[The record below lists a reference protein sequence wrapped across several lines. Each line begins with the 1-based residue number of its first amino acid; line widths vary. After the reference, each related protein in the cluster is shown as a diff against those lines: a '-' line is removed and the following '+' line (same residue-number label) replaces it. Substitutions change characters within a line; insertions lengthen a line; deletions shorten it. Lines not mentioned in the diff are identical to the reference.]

1 MGLVYSEPQFTQAIL
16 SWPFFNLLENR
27 VLAYNLLVG
36 VCLFLTAAATHLYLR
51 EFVGSSAAAFL
62 GAVVY
67 AFSSYSFSQLPR
79 SQLVSLQ
86 WMPLALYCL
95 HCFFARERKRALI
108 GFSLFSI
115 LLGLACLYYVEFY
128 VIALAIIVPAY
139 LYAYRSWRRPSSLAW
154 LGASFVFIGATL
166 LIAVAPYFEIF
177 ARYGFTGQVEPFD
190 LALFFKPPKE
200 NLLFGIFDPPLGNP
214 EQFLGFF
221 ALGLSAF
228 GLVSYFRSSAR
239 REDRILGFAFVTVGS
254 LSFLLASGPDIIFNE
269 ARLFPGPYRVLQL
282 FGPFG
287 NLRDPSRISVLTR
300 LALAFF
306 VSAGVARLLTS
317 SSRLRTGLSTAL
329 LALLLIGEQW
339 SPWHTRGVEIPI
351 GEEIPESYRLLGEL
365 PQKGPVAELP
375 PLPFRW
381 IRWNTIESYFATFHQ
396 RPILVGKPSFPPPA
410 FELLRWELR
419 RFPDLKSTILLQ
431 ALGIEHVLVH
441 PNRWG
446 RTRAR
451 RLEALSRRSVELP
464 LVKSFPDR
472 ERPLWDRWHL
482 GGERL
487 HAVTRLV
494 QEGSPR
500 SCDCREIDRK
510 ELRLEANGANDPFL
524 SIDGD
529 PRTRWATHP
538 QQAEAFFELVFDRP
552 LFAARIEIE
561 MTFPYDEFAR
571 HLEVH
576 GHYGTRS
583 SRMKR
588 IEDVWYTVGLIRRL
602 VEDPRG
608 ARLRYDLEPMEVDR
622 IRLFYRSEPSVVRWS
637 IPEIHVY
644 ESVSGTAEVETG
656 R

>member
-1 MGLVYSEPQFTQAIL
+1 
-16 SWPFFNLLENR
+16 
-27 VLAYNLLVG
+27 
-36 VCLFLTAAATHLYLR
+36 
-51 EFVGSSAAAFL
+51 
-62 GAVVY
+62 
-67 AFSSYSFSQLPR
+67 
-79 SQLVSLQ
+79 
-86 WMPLALYCL
+86 
-95 HCFFARERKRALI
+95 
-108 GFSLFSI
+108 
-115 LLGLACLYYVEFY
+115 
-128 VIALAIIVPAY
+128 
-139 LYAYRSWRRPSSLAW
+139 
-154 LGASFVFIGATL
+154 
-166 LIAVAPYFEIF
+166 
-177 ARYGFTGQVEPFD
+177 
-190 LALFFKPPKE
+190 
-200 NLLFGIFDPPLGNP
+200 
-214 EQFLGFF
+214 
-221 ALGLSAF
+221 
-228 GLVSYFRSSAR
+228 
-239 REDRILGFAFVTVGS
+239 
-254 LSFLLASGPDIIFNE
+254 
-269 ARLFPGPYRVLQL
+269 
-282 FGPFG
+282 
-287 NLRDPSRISVLTR
+287 
-300 LALAFF
+300 
-306 VSAGVARLLTS
+306 
-317 SSRLRTGLSTAL
+317 
-329 LALLLIGEQW
+329 
-339 SPWHTRGVEIPI
+339 
-351 GEEIPESYRLLGEL
+351 
-365 PQKGPVAELP
+365 VAELP

-410 FELLRWELR
+410 FERLRWELR